1 MYSFIF
7 NYLFLFILVS
17 YLNLLLLVL
26 YIYFLFFIQ
35 MIKSITFR
43 IVQVIYECID
53 ILTLD
58 VLLHE
63 TVIVN
68 TTERSFTSDSGV

>member
-1 MYSFIF
+1 
-7 NYLFLFILVS
+7 
-17 YLNLLLLVL
+17 
-26 YIYFLFFIQ
+26 

-43 IVQVIYECID
+43 IVLIYECID
-53 ILTLD
+53 ILILD
-58 VLLHE
+58 ALLYD